1 MRRCATIALA
11 CAAGAAAVLPAA
23 APASAATPDFGL
35 VVPVLAPML
44 PGQTGW
50 VSTMWA
56 AAGDVCDV
64 QVTAAGPGVTVKYPA
79 NTATYSSLS
88 KGDTLAKG
96 HLDYVAFNVSL
107 ASNSLIALVPLKLDY
122 SYTAKAAGAA
132 SCTGTEHSGSITATL
147 PVVSVTGD
155 AVVQKTS
162 TVNVPK
168 ATPVW
173 SQLVFQSRKAG
184 VDDLR
189 VTVAGAPSGLV
200 VSYPGGR
207 AYTALNKGAG
217 LAVGTD
223 DFAAVRF
230 DATNVPAGTY
240 KLTVKLAYG
249 STTDSNDLTLVV
261 A

>member
-1 MRRCATIALA
+1 MRRSASIALA
-11 CAAGAAAVLPAA
+11 CAAGAAAVVPAA

-56 AAGDVCDV
+56 ATDDVCNV
-64 QVTAAGPGVTVKYPA
+64 KVTAAGTGVTVKYPT
-79 NTATYSSLS
+79 NTAGYSSLS
-88 KGDTLAKG
+88 KGDSLAAG
-96 HLDYVAFNVSL
+96 HLDYAAFNVTLNTSSL
-107 ASNSLIALVPLKLDY
+107 LALVPLKLDY
-122 SYTAKAAGAA
+122 SYTEKADGAT
-132 SCTGTEHSGSITATL
+132 SCTGTAHTGSVTATL

-162 TVNVPK
+162 SVTVPR

-189 VTVAGAPSGLV
+189 IAVSGGPTGLV
-200 VSYPGGR
+200 VSYPADR

-217 LAVGTD
+217 LAVGSD
-223 DFAAVRF
+223 DYAAVKF
-230 DATNVPAGTY
+230 DATAVAAGTY
-240 KLTVKLAYG
+240 KLSVKLTFG
-249 STTDSNDLTLVV
+249 GTTDTNDLTLVV